1 MSSNQKKQTY
11 LKTLNITAAFLA
23 AVMFVLFPACSGKD
37 KKLTEA
43 ISKNDTLPSM
53 KSLGVTTLISDSG
66 ITRYKIVAE
75 EWLIYDKKNPPYWA
89 FEKGVYL
96 EKFDTLFRIDASI
109 KADTAY
115 YHEKKKLWELKGHV
129 QILSQRGDKFQTDLL
144 FWDEKKGK
152 VYSDKF
158 IQIEQEDKVI
168 KGYGFE
174 SNQDLTEY
182 EIKNTTGVFTVE
194 DTTPTITTQ
203 PQDSLKNNSPQNR

>member
-1 MSSNQKKQTY
+1 MSSNQNNQTY

-23 AVMFVLFPACSGKD
+23 AVMFVLFPACSGKE
-37 KKLTEA
+37 KKLADA
-43 ISKNDTLPSM
+43 IAKNDTLPSM

-66 ITRYKIVAE
+66 ITRYKVVAE
-75 EWLIYDKKNPPYWA
+75 EWLIHDKKNPPYWA

-109 KADTAY
+109 KANTAY

-158 IQIEQEDKVI
+158 IQIEHEDKII

-182 EIKNTTGVFTVE
+182 EIKNTTGIFTVE
-194 DTTPTITTQ
+194 DTAPTATAQ
-203 PQDSLKNNSPQNR
+203 PQDSLKNSSPK

>member
-1 MSSNQKKQTY
+1 MSSNQKNQTY

-23 AVMFVLFPACSGKD
+23 AVMFVLFPACTGKD
-37 KKLTEA
+37 KKLAEA
-43 ISKNDTLPSM
+43 ISENDTLPSM

-75 EWLIYDKKNPPYWA
+75 EWLIHDKKNPPYWA

-96 EKFDTLFRIDASI
+96 EKFDTLFRVDASI

-182 EIKNTTGVFTVE
+182 EINNTTGVFTVE
-194 DTTPTITTQ
+194 DTAPMVTSQ
-203 PQDSLKNNSPQNR
+203 PQDSLKKAP